1 MRVRLTAGDSA
12 RIAHM
17 SRALGRLASVRESN
31 VVVIAVDCV
40 STTGDAPVTVTFSLS
55 DATPS
60 SVLTVA
66 VNPSVTRIP
75 SRTTVEN
82 PASSNFTLYSPGG
95 TAANRN
101 VPSSLVTAVRAPII
115 DGLAIVTVTPGRM
128 ADVLSV
134 TR

>member
-17 SRALGRLASVRESN
+17 SRALGRLASVRESK

-60 SVLTVA
+60 SALTVA
-66 VNPSVTRIP
+66 VNANVTRIP
-75 SRTTVEN
+75 SRTTVEKPDN
-82 PASSNFTLYSPGG
+82 SNVRLYSPGG
-95 TAANRN
+95 TAGKR
-101 VPSSLVTAVRAPII
+101 
-115 DGLAIVTVTPGRM
+115 
-128 ADVLSV
+128 
-134 TR
+134 